1 MHDSLKHHYG
11 KQPIFY
17 ISKTFYHIVLIGSF
31 SNTPLWVRD
40 YEGKPELKDKRK
52 WLFWQHSNQG
62 KIEGM
67 TKPVDLNVYEG
78 SVKEWHQFLQQQG
91 IVKAQ

>member
-1 MHDSLKHHYG
+1 
-11 KQPIFY
+11 
-17 ISKTFYHIVLIGSF
+17 
-31 SNTPLWVRD
+31 VRD
-40 YEGKPELKDKRK
+40 YEAKPELKDKRK

-62 KIEGM
+62 KIEGI

>member
-1 MHDSLKHHYG
+1 MANSLSF
-11 KQPIFY
+11 IFPKLLPHC
-17 ISKTFYHIVLIGSF
+17 INRKFP
-31 SNTPLWVRD
+31 NTPLWVRD

-78 SVKEWHQFLQQQG
+78 SIKEWHHFYSS
-91 IVKAQ
+91 KAS